1 MTQII
6 LLAPVG
12 SGVGLTSISLGLVRA
27 FEERGYPVGFFK
39 PIEQFAGDR
48 SADLVKVGS
57 EIMTQSALPLEEA
70 EALVSA
76 GQSELLLE
84 KILSHCD
91 CLQGS
96 KRILIVEGL
105 INTDTLTFGVR
116 LNREM
121 ARTLGAKVLLVASA
135 EGHDLEGLSNRIEIS
150 ASSYGGLGQGKVIGC
165 IVNKVGGL
173 RGEDTLSQ
181 MSVTP
186 SPQEILQK
194 TAEIQALPLFQMADF
209 PLVGAIPWEPELAAP
224 RVQDLARYLNA
235 EVMYAG
241 DMAHRRVRR
250 IALCSRTAAHL
261 HSHLKPNS
269 LLVTAGD
276 RTDILMAASLAAQNG
291 TKLGGL
297 LLTGGLGIPP
307 NIEELCK
314 PAFRAGLPVLRLQ
327 LDTWATARL
336 LQNYPH
342 ELPIDDRQRID
353 KVKEYVAGHLDGT
366 WLDKQAQEIQETVLS
381 PVAFKH
387 MLTLKARAAGKR
399 IVLPEGNE
407 PRTIKAAAICARR
420 GIAHCILLGEP
431 TEIQEMADRNGI
443 DLNIK
448 GLEIWSPETV
458 KEGLVEPLVALRKH
472 KGLSEDMA
480 RDHLS
485 DRVVLGTMLLQQG
498 QVDGLVSG
506 AVHTTADTIR
516 PALSLIR
523 TAPGNSLVSSVFFML
538 LPDKVLVYGDCAINP
553 DPTAEQLAEIALQSA
568 DSAAKFG
575 LEPRVALI
583 SYSTGSSGGG
593 ADVEKVRKATEI
605 AKARNPQLLIDGPLQ
620 YDAAIMPD
628 VALSKAPHSPVAGK
642 ANVFIF
648 PDLNT
653 GNTTYK
659 AVQRSANAL
668 SIGPMLQGL
677 NKPVNDLS
685 RGALVEDIVY
695 TIALTAIQA

>member
-1 MTQII
+1 MTQIL

-48 SADLVKVGS
+48 SSDLVKVGS
-57 EIMTQSALPLEEA
+57 EIMTQASLPLEEA
-70 EALVSA
+70 ENLVSA
-76 GQSELLLE
+76 GQTELLLE

-186 SPQEILQK
+186 SPQDILQK
-194 TAEIQALPLFQMADF
+194 TAEIQALELFQQADF
-209 PLVGAIPWEPELAAP
+209 PLVGAVPWDPELAAP
-224 RVQDLARYLNA
+224 RVQDLARYLKA
-235 EVMYAG
+235 EVLYPG
-241 DMAHRRVRR
+241 DMAHRRVRQ

-297 LLTGGLGIPP
+297 LLTGGLAIPP

-314 PAFRAGLPVLRLQ
+314 PAFRAGLPVLSLAM
-327 LDTWATARL
+327 DTWATARL

-342 ELPIDDRQRID
+342 ELPLDDRQRID
-353 KVKEYVAGHLDGT
+353 KVKEYVAGHLDGQ

-420 GIAHCILLGEP
+420 RIAHCILLGEP
-431 TEIQEMADRNGI
+431 TEIQEIADRNGI
-443 DLNIK
+443 DLNIQ
-448 GLEIWSPETV
+448 GLEIWSPETL
-458 KEGLVEPLVALRKH
+458 KEGLVESLVALRKH
-472 KGLSEDMA
+472 KGLSADMA

-538 LPDKVLVYGDCAINP
+538 LPDRVLVYGDCAINP

-605 AKARNPQLLIDGPLQ
+605 AKAKNPQLLIDGPLQ

-628 VALSKAPHSPVAGK
+628 VAHSKAPNSPVAGK